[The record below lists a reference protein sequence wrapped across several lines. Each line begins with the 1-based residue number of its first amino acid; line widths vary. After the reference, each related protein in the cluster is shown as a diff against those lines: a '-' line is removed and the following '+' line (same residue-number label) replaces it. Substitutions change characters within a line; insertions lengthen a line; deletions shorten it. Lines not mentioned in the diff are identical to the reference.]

1 MLVERAA
8 QRKVASRAMGRP
20 AAYLRFEIRVRLVQ
34 RPQPE
39 HVPLWRGQYSQ
50 MYVKLRD
57 AGGGGDERKC
67 DEPCW

>member
-1 MLVERAA
+1 
-8 QRKVASRAMGRP
+8 MGRP